1 MEEDI
6 GERWHR
12 LCVWAMNEVDLRRL
26 TNVLGELNA
35 LLTKDEKAIAE
46 ELKNK
51 PQLARRNA

>member
-1 MEEDI
+1 MEEEAR
-6 GERWHR
+6 ERWHK
-12 LCVWAMNEVDLRRL
+12 LCVWAMNELDVRRL
-26 TNVLGELNA
+26 TDVLGELNA